1 MSQGGTHI
9 LTHKSLVSQSK
20 NVHKTHRIHAQRT
33 NQRTTIDL
41 WLSNSIPKA
50 QHRMGHGSH
59 QTNMHQAARERD
71 QEAWLEEKRARD
83 TQEAAA
89 HEDVALGAAHASQQS
104 HTRTR
109 GVHEITQVQMRDG
122 LCTRHRPS
130 VTREARHLTLSP
142 PASHLL
148 KLTGSRLTIRAIHPS
163 ADAVPTSRLP
173 PLPSWAAAVRQ
184 SGPSPRAQLAI
195 R

>member
-1 MSQGGTHI
+1 MLNAQTSAPRSTCGSPTPSQKLSIAWGM
-9 LTHKSLVSQSK
+9 
-20 NVHKTHRIHAQRT
+20 ART
-33 NQRTTIDL
+33 
-41 WLSNSIPKA
+41 K
-50 QHRMGHGSH
+50 
-59 QTNMHQAARERD
+59 QTCTRQRERD